1 MPGWNRNGTIPV
13 RMANLSVKNLPKEIH
28 RRLRERAKRNRRS
41 LNSELIACLQ
51 EAVMPRRIDPDE
63 AAERIR
69 ALRTKYRGP
78 APTDADL
85 AHARS
90 DGRA

>member
-1 MPGWNRNGTIPV
+1 MVPLRFH
-13 RMANLSVKNLPKEIH
+13 MANLSVKNVPKEVH

-69 ALRTKYRGP
+69 TLRERYSG
-78 APTDADL
+78 APLRDREIDRL
-85 AHARS
+85 KS
-90 DGRA
+90 EGRA